1 MRYPDQKKIRKKA
14 VALRYDP
21 PRDQAPRV
29 TAKGSGEVAQR
40 IIDLGKKHGIPIQE
54 DPSLIQVLSQ
64 LDFYQEIPP
73 KIYLLVAEILAFVYR
88 LHLQYPKGTGQ
99 GDRQNFP
106 QGGSAS
112 ASERAEQKG

>member
-1 MRYPDQKKIRKKA
+1 MRHQAKKEIPKKA

-29 TAKGSGEVAQR
+29 TAKGSGIVAQK

-54 DPSLIQVLSQ
+54 DPFLIQVLSQ

-73 KIYLLVAEILAFVYR
+73 KIYLLVAEILAFIYR
-88 LHLQYPKGTGQ
+88 LHQRYPKGMRKGQ
-99 GDRQNFP
+99 
-106 QGGSAS
+106 
-112 ASERAEQKG
+112 

>member
-1 MRYPDQKKIRKKA
+1 MRHQAKKEIPKKA

-29 TAKGSGEVAQR
+29 TAKGSGIVAQK

-54 DPSLIQVLSQ
+54 DPFLIQVLSQ

-73 KIYLLVAEILAFVYR
+73 KIYLLVAEILAFIYR
-88 LHLQYPKGTGQ
+88 LHQRYPKGMGKGQ
-99 GDRQNFP
+99 
-106 QGGSAS
+106 
-112 ASERAEQKG
+112 